1 MLRNEL
7 NTTEDYKR
15 SIDEL
20 KNKIKGKGVDEALP
34 YILDFA
40 NRASKNKSL
49 NKSEMG
55 NIISELLS
63 TMKDEDKRKLMMFL
77 SLLNNK

>member
-40 NRASKNKSL
+40 NQASKNKSL
-49 NKSEMG
+49 NKAEMG